1 MSPKRDTNNL
11 TQAIIWQ
18 ALIFVQIKYKLKSLV
33 ISFLNEFAWIL
44 QNSYFLKMKSFDSL
58 CKKIIVCVLYCWR
71 VKTW

>member
-33 ISFLNEFAWIL
+33 ISF
-44 QNSYFLKMKSFDSL
+44 
-58 CKKIIVCVLYCWR
+58 
-71 VKTW
+71 